1 MFKKKLNI
9 EALLISVRLML
20 LTALIFLSISS
31 LSAKNYG
38 RAGCGAGATSSGS
51 SGLGIGQTSV
61 ATSNAY
67 IPGSQFW
74 GIVSGTSNCDAG
86 TDVSE
91 YKQRKEKFVAV
102 NYSVLQTEMAAGKGE
117 NLNALSQLMGCS
129 NSTIFGNMTKE
140 NYNYFFSDSKSSPKD
155 FIKRL
160 NIKIQNNTKLSATC
174 KVQA

>member
-20 LTALIFLSISS
+20 LSALIFLSISS

-61 ATSNAY
+61 ATSNGFAY
-67 IPGSQFW
+67 SQLF
-74 GIVSGTSNCDAG
+74 GISSGTSNCDAG
-86 TDVSE
+86 TEVSE

-160 NIKIQNNTKLSATC
+160 NTKIQNNTKLSATC